1 MRCSCYGIKKSGIL
15 TDQNYH
21 QPVNAVRTFFHP
33 AGHHATN
40 LKYIYISFKYYAGA
54 DGSSEIAGGGLFRCF
69 LGFFCFVLFF
79 AKLVITYGPL
89 RFSSGKQRQAT
100 QLESAQDKG
109 ARFITSDWCWSS
121 SVWSSNSHSIGNPS
135 KTDDLEPVWP
145 CSIKSNTIDTF
156 HHHHPWLTLNISSA
170 HLLKSDLLKHVHPL
184 CPCSLETSTSECC

>member
-1 MRCSCYGIKKSGIL
+1 MLWDQEERYTYRSKLSSACECSKNFFPSGRPSRNEL
-15 TDQNYH
+15 E
-21 QPVNAVRTFFHP
+21 
-33 AGHHATN
+33 
-40 LKYIYISFKYYAGA
+40 KYIYHSNTMRVQTGHLKLLGVFV
-54 DGSSEIAGGGLFRCF
+54 LFCF
-69 LGFFCFVLFF
+69 VLFCFVLFF
-79 AKLVITYGPL
+79 AKLVITYEPL
-89 RFSSGKQRQAT
+89 RFSPGKQRQAT

-156 HHHHPWLTLNISSA
+156 HHHHPWVTLNISSA